1 MTKNI
6 TAKNV
11 AVKNLAK
18 NVTKNSQDA
27 QRQDTQRQ
35 DAQRQDTRLA
45 VVLIRGVVKAPPF
58 VRKTLAL
65 LNLHRVNQAV
75 ISVDTPALRGMV
87 KQVKD
92 YVTWGEIS
100 VETLS
105 ELLMKR
111 GELYQGRLQDRFR
124 IYKYRTSNFDG
135 KAYKPSFRLSPPRSG
150 FGRKGVKVA
159 YAASGGLGYRGEA
172 INDLI
177 RRML

>member
-1 MTKNI
+1 MPTGAYRYFGYRRRQVKLWRGRGRASFMTKNI

-27 QRQDTQRQ
+27 QRQDTQRQDTQRQ

-75 ISVDTPALRGMV
+75 IIVDTPALRGMV

-135 KAYKPSFRLSPPRSG
+135 KAYKPSF
-150 FGRKGVKVA
+150 
-159 YAASGGLGYRGEA
+159 
-172 INDLI
+172 
-177 RRML
+177 